1 MLAAAGVLG
10 VMAGMASAYLAR
22 WLPAHG
28 QAHGQAV
35 ETVAGLMLLGGFA
48 LVGSAMPVV
57 L

>member
-28 QAHGQAV
+28 PAV

-48 LVGSAMPVV
+48 LMGSAMPMI

>member
-10 VMAGMASAYLAR
+10 VMAGMTSAYLAR
-22 WLPAHG
+22 WLPSRG
-28 QAHGQAV
+28 QAI

-48 LVGSAMPVV
+48 LVGSAMPVI